1 MKIYV
6 KRIICLIIVTTFF
19 ASSVSATSLKLNS
32 PSAHVDMDETDLD
45 PLVNT
50 TVTVEIQKI
59 RSLEKRDLQTHHIEK
74 IDWFSDPDF
83 YVKVFINDVK
93 FTSPIWRNTRYID
106 NVGWSAKLNVPDD
119 EEIVNIRIELWD
131 WNLGRNKRCDV
142 SCINYDASDNYRSS
156 FGVDLTYSIIT
167 GHWWGDDFAY
177 EEFISADPS
186 GYGRLNGCDDGSIYQ
201 RERDC
206 ELWFNIYQNDFDN
219 DGIPYWTEVNIY
231 GTDPETCDLGRDDD
245 GDGVPIE
252 WEHRWGH
259 FAWYNWHEDTYK
271 HAWIY
276 DPFEWEDH
284 ANLDPDL
291 DGLDNVEEY
300 LTSQWGSDPFRKDI
314 FLEID
319 QMEIGPNGE
328 GNTIPQLTKDLLKL
342 AFNRRNIA
350 LHIDD
355 GCMGGGQTDI
365 PFDEDT
371 TRHELENIY
380 FNFFLNGDR
389 NYWRKGVFHY
399 ALIVYHASY
408 PGFVFVG
415 DNMIDCL
422 QLSTRAHDQ
431 IPKRHPVINRIV
443 WEDMNMEDI
452 RAVVY
457 AGAMMHETGHTLG
470 IFHDNTPGC
479 DDQEGKMPWQINF
492 WKWRPYKSVMNYGY
506 AYKMVDYSDGS
517 RGRNDFNDWGRI
529 DLTRFQIELW

>member
-1 MKIYV
+1 MKICL
-6 KRIICLIIVTTFF
+6 KRIIGLFILTILF

-32 PSAHVDMDETDLD
+32 QSPQQENMDETDLD
-45 PLVNT
+45 PLVDT
-50 TVTVEIQKI
+50 TITVEIQKI

-83 YVKVFINDVK
+83 YVKVFINNVE
-93 FTSPIWRNTRYID
+93 FTSPIWHNERYIE

-131 WNLGRNKRCDV
+131 WNLGRDKRCDV
-142 SCINYDASDNYRSS
+142 SCMNYDATDNYRTS
-156 FGVDLTYSIIT
+156 FGVDLTYSIMT

-206 ELWFNIYQNDFDN
+206 ELWFDIYQNDFDN
-219 DGIPYWTEVNIY
+219 DNIPYWTEINVY
-231 GTDPETCDLGRDDD
+231 GTDPETCDIGRDDD

-252 WEHRWGH
+252 WEHKWGH
-259 FAWYNWHEDTYK
+259 FAWYNWHEDTYN
-271 HAWIY
+271 HVWIY
-276 DPFEWEDH
+276 DPFKWEDH

-300 LTSQWGSDPFRKDI
+300 LTSQWGSDPFRQDI

-328 GNTIPQLTKDLLKL
+328 GNTIPQLTKDLLKN
-342 AFNRRNIA
+342 AFRRHNIV

-355 GCMGGGQTDI
+355 GCMGGGQTNI

-371 TRHELENIY
+371 SNSELKNIY
-380 FNFFLNGDR
+380 LNFFLNGDK
-389 NYWRKGVFHY
+389 NFWRKGVFHY
-399 ALIVYHASY
+399 GLIVYHASY
-408 PGFVFVG
+408 AGFAFVG
-415 DNMIDCL
+415 DDKVDCF
-422 QLSTRAHDQ
+422 QVSTKAHDQ
-431 IPKRHPVINRIV
+431 IPSRYPILNRIV
-443 WEDMNMEDI
+443 WADMNMEDI

-470 IFHDNTPGC
+470 IFHGNTPGC
-479 DDQEGKMPWQINF
+479 DDQEGKKPWQISF
-492 WKWRPYKSVMNYGY
+492 WKWRPYKSVMNYEY
-506 AYKMVDYSDGS
+506 VYKMVDYSDGS

-529 DLTRFQIELW
+529 DLTRFQK

>member
-1 MKIYV
+1 MKICV
-6 KRIICLIIVTTFF
+6 KRMICLILVTTFF
-19 ASSVSATSLKLNS
+19 VSSATADSLKFNN
-32 PSAHVDMDETDLD
+32 PPTQINTDETDLD
-45 PLVNT
+45 PLVDS

-74 IDWFSDPDF
+74 IDWFNDPDF
-83 YVKVFINDVK
+83 YVKVFINDVE
-93 FTSPIWRNTRYID
+93 FTSPVWHNTRYIE

-119 EEIVNIRIELWD
+119 EEIVKIRIELWD
-131 WNLGRNKRCDV
+131 WNFGKEKRCDV
-142 SCINYDASDNYRSS
+142 SCINYDGSDNYRTS
-156 FGVDLTYSIIT
+156 FGVDLTYSIAT

-177 EEFISADPS
+177 EETISADPS

-201 RERDC
+201 LERDC

-219 DGIPYWTEVNIY
+219 DGIPYWTETNVY
-231 GTDPETCDLGRDDD
+231 GTDPEACDLGRDDD
-245 GDGVPIE
+245 GDLVPIE
-252 WEHRWGH
+252 WEHKWGH
-259 FAWYNWHEDTYK
+259 FAWYNWHEDKYE

-284 ANLDPDL
+284 ENLDPDL

-300 LTSQWGSDPFRKDI
+300 LTSQWGSDPFRQDI

-328 GNTIPQLTKDLLKL
+328 GNTIPQLTKDLLKD
-342 AFNRRNIA
+342 AFRRHNIV

-355 GCMGGGQTDI
+355 GCMEGGQIDI

-399 ALIVYHASY
+399 GLVVYHAGY
-408 PGFVFVG
+408 AGFVFVG
-415 DNMIDCL
+415 DDKLDCF
-422 QLSTRAHDQ
+422 QVSTKAHDQ
-431 IPKRHPVINRIV
+431 IPRKHPILNRIV
-443 WEDMNMEDI
+443 WADMNMEDI

-479 DDQEGKMPWQINF
+479 DDQEGKMPWQISF
-492 WKWRPYKSVMNYGY
+492 WKWRPYKSVMNYEY
-506 AYKMVDYSDGS
+506 VYKMVDYSDGS
-517 RGRNDFNDWGRI
+517 RGRNDFDDWGRI
-529 DLTRFQIELW
+529 DLTRFQN

>member
-1 MKIYV
+1 V
-6 KRIICLIIVTTFF
+6 KRIICLLIVTTFF
-19 ASSVSATSLKLNS
+19 VSGVSANSLKLDY
-32 PSAHVDMDETDLD
+32 PSSQVNMDETDLD
-45 PLVNT
+45 PLVDT

-59 RSLEKRDLQTHHIEK
+59 RSLEKRDLQTRHIEK
-74 IDWFSDPDF
+74 IDWFNDPDF
-83 YVKVFINDVK
+83 YVKVFINNVE
-93 FTSPIWRNTRYID
+93 FTSPIWRNARYID

-131 WNLGRNKRCDV
+131 WNLGRDKRCDV

-156 FGVDLTYSIIT
+156 FGVDLTYSIMT
-167 GHWWGDDFAY
+167 GHWWGDDFVY
-177 EEFISADPS
+177 EEPINADPS

-206 ELWFNIYQNDFDN
+206 ELWFNIHQNDFDN

-231 GTDPETCDLGRDDD
+231 GTDPESCDLGRDDD
-245 GDGVPIE
+245 DDGVPIE

-259 FAWYNWHEDTYK
+259 FAWYNWRDDTYE

-276 DPFEWEDH
+276 DPFEREDH
-284 ANLDPDL
+284 ANMDPDL

-300 LTSQWGSDPFRKDI
+300 LTSQWGSDPFRQDI

-328 GNTIPQLTKDLLKL
+328 GNTIPQLTKDLLKN
-342 AFNRRNIA
+342 AFRRRNIV

-371 TRHELENIY
+371 SHLELQNMY
-380 FNFFLNGDR
+380 LNFFLNGDR
-389 NYWRKGVFHY
+389 EYWRKGVFHY
-399 ALIVYHASY
+399 GLIVYHASY
-408 PGFVFVG
+408 AGFVFVG
-415 DNMIDCL
+415 DNLIDCF
-422 QLSTRAHDQ
+422 QVSTKAHDQ
-431 IPKRHPVINRIV
+431 IPRKHPIVNRIV
-443 WEDMNMEDI
+443 WADMNMEDI
-452 RAVVY
+452 RAVIY

-470 IFHDNTPGC
+470 IFHSNTPGC

-492 WKWRPYKSVMNYGY
+492 WKWRPYKSVMNYEY
-506 AYKMVDYSDGS
+506 VYKMVDYSDGS

>member
-1 MKIYV
+1 MKIYA
-6 KRIICLIIVTTFF
+6 KRIICLFIVTTFF
-19 ASSVSATSLKLNS
+19 ISGVSANSLKLDY
-32 PSAHVDMDETDLD
+32 PSSQVNMNETDLD
-45 PLVNT
+45 PLVDT

-83 YVKVFINDVK
+83 YVKVLINNVE
-93 FTSPIWRNTRYID
+93 FTSPIWRNARYID

-131 WNLGRNKRCDV
+131 WNLGRDKRCDV
-142 SCINYDASDNYRSS
+142 SCINYDGSDNYRSS
-156 FGVDLTYSIIT
+156 FGADLTYSIMT

-177 EEFISADPS
+177 YETISADPS

-219 DGIPYWTEVNIY
+219 DGIPYWTEVNVY

-259 FAWYNWHEDTYK
+259 FAWYNWRDDTYE

-284 ANLDPDL
+284 ENLDPDL

-300 LTSQWGSDPFRKDI
+300 LTSQWGSDPFRQDI

-319 QMEIGPNGE
+319 QMEIGPSGE
-328 GNTIPQLTKDLLKL
+328 GNTIPQLTKDLLKN
-342 AFNRRNIA
+342 AFRRRNIV

-355 GCMGGGQTDI
+355 GYMGEGQTDI

-399 ALIVYHASY
+399 GLVVYHASY

-415 DNMIDCL
+415 DDKLDCF
-422 QLSTRAHDQ
+422 QVSTKAHDQ
-431 IPKRHPVINRIV
+431 IPRKHPIINRIV
-443 WEDMNMEDI
+443 WVDMNMEDI

-457 AGAMMHETGHTLG
+457 AGVV
-470 IFHDNTPGC
+470 
-479 DDQEGKMPWQINF
+479 Q
-492 WKWRPYKSVMNYGY
+492 
-506 AYKMVDYSDGS
+506 
-517 RGRNDFNDWGRI
+517 
-529 DLTRFQIELW
+529 